1 MRKVL
6 FLLSL
11 FILSCTPKDAFTKRD
26 KKRIDKVVDK
36 VTPEVVLGYIY
47 EKYRVKSPVVI
58 MKDTVYN
65 YSERTLTDTMV
76 LRDTVYY
83 RQVEKGGVQIVVRK
97 LRDTLYMSAKCKDS
111 IIYIEKQVSP
121 KTYVDAYEKKT
132 KIDNIKTGWLKF
144 KYYIFGLLFL
154 IILIIIL
161 IFLYRLLRRMKLF

>member
-6 FLLSL
+6 FLLSF
-11 FILSCTPKDAFTKRD
+11 FILSCAPKDAFTKRD
-26 KKRIDKVVDK
+26 QKRIDKIVDK

-58 MKDTVYN
+58 MRDTVRT

-76 LRDTVYY
+76 VRDTVYY

-97 LRDTLYMSAKCKDS
+97 VRDTLYMSAKCKDS
-111 IIYIEKQVSP
+111 IVYIEKQVSP

-132 KIDNIKTGWLKF
+132 KVDNIKTGWLKF

-154 IILIIIL
+154 ILLVLILIVS
-161 IFLYRLLRRMKLF
+161 YRLFRRMKLF

>member
-1 MRKVL
+1 MRNFL
-6 FLLSL
+6 FLLSF

-58 MKDTVYN
+58 TKDTVYN
-65 YSERTLTDTMV
+65 YSERTLTDTIF

-97 LRDTLYMSAKCKDS
+97 VRDTLYMSAKCKDS
-111 IIYIEKQVSP
+111 IIYIEKKVSP

-132 KIDNIKTGWLKF
+132 KIDNLKTGWLRF
-144 KYYIFGLLFL
+144 KYYIFGSLFL
-154 IILIIIL
+154 IILILIL
-161 IFLYRLLRRMKLF
+161 IFAYKLLRRMRVF